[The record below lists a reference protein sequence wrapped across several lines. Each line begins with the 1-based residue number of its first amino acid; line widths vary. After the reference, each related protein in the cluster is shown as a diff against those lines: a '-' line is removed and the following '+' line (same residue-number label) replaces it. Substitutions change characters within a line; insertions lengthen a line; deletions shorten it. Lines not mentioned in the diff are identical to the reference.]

1 MNLQTSPSQKVD
13 YSPPPVEGD
22 FYRIAD
28 LLDDNER
35 AILKRVRNFT
45 ARSQRTAILATYWSP
60 IPGRS
65 SRAR

>member
-1 MNLQTSPSQKVD
+1 MNLQTSPSRTVN

-45 ARSQRTAILATYWSP
+45 E
-60 IPGRS
+60 GRS
-65 SRAR
+65 RADHRGLLGARQVPL